1 MMFAEVASLSVHL
14 EAMDALIRHFQDA
27 VAEGL
32 ADQHGFAGLLL
43 LTDHRTGQALALM
56 LWDSK
61 ADLRAHCAGQHQ
73 GQLLAP
79 ARLIEPPRWASY
91 EVSVR
96 VERTEQ
102 GTVWMHGI

>member
-1 MMFAEVASLSVHL
+1 MFVEVASLSVHP

-43 LTDHRTGQALALM
+43 LTDRQTRQALALL
-56 LWDSK
+56 LWDSE
-61 ADLRAHCAGQHQ
+61 ADLRAHCAGPHQ

-79 ARLIEPPRWASY
+79 ALLIEPPRSNSY
-91 EVSVR
+91 EISVR
-96 VERTEQ
+96 VERTER
-102 GTVWMHGI
+102 GTLWMHGI